1 MRKEL
6 KLFGLSLLAS
16 LFALSFASAQQNGS
30 GDDIKLV
37 FSSSTHGYFD
47 PCG

>member
-6 KLFGLSLLAS
+6 KVLGLSVLAS
-16 LFALSFASAQQNGS
+16 LFALSFASPGQNGKS
-30 GDDIKLV
+30 GEAKLV